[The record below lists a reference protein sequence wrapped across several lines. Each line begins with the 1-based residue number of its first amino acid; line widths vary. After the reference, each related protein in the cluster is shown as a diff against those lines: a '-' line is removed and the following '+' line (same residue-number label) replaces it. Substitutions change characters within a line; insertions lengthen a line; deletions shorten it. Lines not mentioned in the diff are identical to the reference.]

1 MVRRPGPRGGEGR
14 RGPWGVG
21 AGGLPEQRRA
31 WRLESGG
38 PGSEGL
44 RVSPVDELG
53 GLLGMSGTAPAR
65 SEGAKGGSSYGLAE
79 ASCQP
84 RGRACREPAS
94 GTSQSWRVAGLR
106 APLPALILRP
116 ALPGLTAGSPQG
128 TYQVQLRAIEDM
140 DGTHVCQLPEDDK
153 QGTIHLKPSFSDG
166 LRMDV
171 GIICDVCSCELV
183 RQRPRQPRVM
193 KQSLL
198 RPQLL
203 HRAA

>member
-1 MVRRPGPRGGEGR
+1 
-14 RGPWGVG
+14 
-21 AGGLPEQRRA
+21 
-31 WRLESGG
+31 
-38 PGSEGL
+38 
-44 RVSPVDELG
+44 
-53 GLLGMSGTAPAR
+53 
-65 SEGAKGGSSYGLAE
+65 
-79 ASCQP
+79 
-84 RGRACREPAS
+84 
-94 GTSQSWRVAGLR
+94 
-106 APLPALILRP
+106 
-116 ALPGLTAGSPQG
+116 
-128 TYQVQLRAIEDM
+128 M